1 MAKKPAPKKAVK
13 PAKKAAKPA
22 PKKVAKPAAKK
33 TAKPAPKKAVKAAKA
48 KPAPKKAVAKAP
60 AKKKATVKAVAK
72 KTAKAAPKKA
82 SKAVVKPSSA
92 KAAAGKKAAKKVPR
106 PVKKAVVAPASAKAA
121 AGKSKKVAKVAP
133 KKVVKPV
140 VKKAAPKAPAKAEVK
155 KAAPKAPVKPAPK
168 PVPAKAETKPAPKPV
183 VVPAPKAEKPAPAP
197 KPVKKE
203 SKKSEKDGLR
213 SAAASKPLVTQIL
226 VPNRPMS
233 APTVKK
239 HVSTLESADK
249 LRYSDDELV
258 EFRDLI
264 NRKLDEAR
272 KDYDLLKQT
281 LANTDNN
288 GTDDTSPSFKMIE
301 DGSETLSREETAQL
315 AARQEKFIKH
325 LEDALLRIRNK
336 TYGICRVTG
345 RLISKER
352 LRLVPHATLS
362 IEAKQQMNG

>member
-1 MAKKPAPKKAVK
+1 
-13 PAKKAAKPA
+13 
-22 PKKVAKPAAKK
+22 
-33 TAKPAPKKAVKAAKA
+33 
-48 KPAPKKAVAKAP
+48 
-60 AKKKATVKAVAK
+60 
-72 KTAKAAPKKA
+72 
-82 SKAVVKPSSA
+82 
-92 KAAAGKKAAKKVPR
+92 
-106 PVKKAVVAPASAKAA
+106 VKKAVVAKKA
-121 AGKSKKVAKVAP
+121 AKVAP

-140 VKKAAPKAPAKAEVK
+140 VKKAAPKAPAKVEVK

-213 SAAASKPLVTQIL
+213 SAAASKPLVTQIQ

-264 NRKLDEAR
+264 MRKLDEAR

>member
-1 MAKKPAPKKAVK
+1 MAKKPAPKKAAK

-22 PKKVAKPAAKK
+22 PKKAVKPAAKK
-33 TAKPAPKKAVKAAKA
+33 PAKA
-48 KPAPKKAVAKAP
+48 KPAPKKKVAKPAAKSVKKAP
-60 AKKKATVKAVAK
+60 AKAVAK
-72 KTAKAAPKKA
+72 KVAPKKA
-82 SKAVVKPSSA
+82 
-92 KAAAGKKAAKKVPR
+92 AAK
-106 PVKKAVVAPASAKAA
+106 PVKKAVV
-121 AGKSKKVAKVAP
+121 
-133 KKVVKPV
+133 
-140 VKKAAPKAPAKAEVK
+140 KKAAPVKAKATKVVAKKPAAKAPVAKKPAPAKPMAKAPAKAV
-155 KAAPKAPVKPAPK
+155 APK
-168 PVPAKAETKPAPKPV
+168 PTKT
-183 VVPAPKAEKPAPAP
+183 APKAEKP
-197 KPVKKE
+197 VKKAV
-203 SKKSEKDGLR
+203 KKKEAKETQKVP
-213 SAAASKPLVTQIL
+213 SKPLVTQIFK
-226 VPNRPMS
+226 PSRPMQ
-233 APTVKK
+233 APIVKK

-249 LRYSDDELV
+249 LRYADDELE
-258 EFRDLI
+258 EFKGI
-264 NRKLDEAR
+264 IMKKLDEAR